1 MFSKK
6 TPRPRSGGAHSALWW
21 RALLVGLCGAL
32 VLGSWL
38 GLTGAAADA
47 DEVTRLSVQEGDVTS
62 GPLVVT
68 HPGVGTPPERGDGA
82 QRAAEAAFAHLQS
95 GGDALQAAIEG
106 TVVME
111 DDPRYNAGTGANIR
125 LDGRTIQMDA
135 SLMTSEGRFAAVAV
149 IERVRNPIRVVR
161 QVLDTPHLL
170 LAGEGATRFAHRMGH
185 TDAIPTCAE
194 AEAKYARRLARVR
207 EALGDP
213 ERDSFDWPAHWN
225 FPTPLPEAL
234 RDLRRGGDTVG
245 TVVRDAQGRFAATL
259 STGGT
264 SITLHGRV
272 GDVPIFGAG
281 LYAGPAGAVACTGHG
296 EEIIRHAM
304 ARQVYGAMASGKP
317 AAEAVAASV
326 RAFPPTSD
334 LGLIAVDA
342 NGWGVAANERMAFG
356 IAPAPSTRAQR
367 KN

>member
-1 MFSKK
+1 MW
-6 TPRPRSGGAHSALWW
+6 TPKQRRLAGAVRLACAGVACIVAVAVPAAVAQDGG
-21 RALLVGLCGAL
+21 
-32 VLGSWL
+32 
-38 GLTGAAADA
+38 T
-47 DEVTRLSVQEGDVTS
+47 LSVQEGGVVG
-62 GPLVVT
+62 GPLAVT

-82 QRAAEAAFAHLQS
+82 QRAADAALARLRQ
-95 GGDALQAAIEG
+95 GDSALDAALQG

-135 SLMTSEGRFAAVAV
+135 SLMTSDGRFAAVAV

-161 QVLDTPHLL
+161 DVLDTPHLL

-185 TDAIPTCAE
+185 ADVVPTCPE

-207 EALGDP
+207 AELGDP
-213 ERDSFDWPAHWN
+213 SGDSFDWPAHWN
-225 FPTPLPEAL
+225 FPNPLPDAL
-234 RDLRRGGDTVG
+234 RDLSKGGDTVG
-245 TVVRDAQGRFAATL
+245 TVVRDADGRFAATL

-281 LYAGPAGAVACTGHG
+281 VFAGPAGAVACTGHG

-304 ARQVYGAMASGKP
+304 ARSVYEAMATGAS

-326 RAFPPTSD
+326 RAFPNESD

-342 NGWGVAANERMAFG
+342 QGWGVAANRSMGFG
-356 IAPAPSTRAQR
+356 VAGATTSGAASRHD
-367 KN
+367 

>member
-1 MFSKK
+1 MS
-6 TPRPRSGGAHSALWW
+6 
-21 RALLVGLCGAL
+21 
-32 VLGSWL
+32 
-38 GLTGAAADA
+38 
-47 DEVTRLSVQEGDVTS
+47 RLQEGPGVHPLRCAASARRIRSSLWPARHTVVFLVFASLLTWSGRANALDVEAGGRVS
-62 GPLVVT
+62 GPVAVT

-82 QRAAEAAFAHLQS
+82 QRAAERALEMLSAGAA
-95 GGDALQAAIEG
+95 ALDAAIEA

-135 SLMTSEGRFAAVAV
+135 SLMTDDGRFAAVAV

-161 QVLDTPHLL
+161 AVLDTPHLL

-185 TDAIPTCAE
+185 ADVVPTCAE
-194 AEAKYARRLARVR
+194 AEAKYAERVARVR
-207 EALGDP
+207 RELSASDG
-213 ERDSFDWPAHWN
+213 ETFDWPAHWN
-225 FPTPLPEAL
+225 FPNPLPEAL
-234 RDLRRGGDTVG
+234 RDLAEGGDTVG
-245 TVVRDAQGRFAATL
+245 TVTRDANGRFAATL

-281 LYAGPAGAVACTGHG
+281 VFAGPAGAVACTGHG

-304 ARQVYGAMASGKP
+304 ARGVYEAMASGTSAQDAVT
-317 AAEAVAASV
+317 AAV
-326 RAFPPTSD
+326 RAFPETSS

-342 NGWGVAANERMAFG
+342 RGWGVAANRVMGYGMA
-356 IAPAPSTRAQR
+356 PTSSR
-367 KN
+367 